1 MHLYLK
7 HIALD
12 PPRSAMSALDSK
24 AAFAERMKQ
33 LGVEDELKGEL
44 QGKGFET
51 FGSLAFAVSTTPQQI
66 TDAVLDTWLSK
77 VTNRDLSPYQTSC
90 IRRLVVESHALA
102 LNDLQRKVDQPS
114 DPQLSTRKL
123 PIAER
128 QTRQLDQ
135 EARLE
140 GIMFSPEVTP
150 SHALVDL
157 CVNMLEQNV
166 LTWIKP
172 EECTSRSQEIQ
183 SLKRDAKVSLD
194 ANGSIKISS
203 KAASTT
209 CTVSSELDLRNA
221 LQRRSLAMDQAKLCS
236 FKEIE
241 MWVQHLFLSH
251 ERAQP
256 SGFASVTL
264 QQIIE
269 CDKQMFIRASN
280 NLVGQLQ
287 TEPGSA
293 VTPLDKEIKALRTS
307 PELMPYLMP
316 MPVRPSPK
324 NNPKPD
330 KRPAADASERPNKY
344 QKGKGKGKNKGKAKS
359 KQGTIDIPQGC
370 VAKTP
375 DGKPLCFAFNKGV
388 CGFRASGPRSITF
401 ATNKAVTS
409 QSHIT
414 SAVTLPSDKSL
425 TPGRPQ
431 HNQQSLR
438 RV

>member
-1 MHLYLK
+1 
-7 HIALD
+7 
-12 PPRSAMSALDSK
+12 MSALDSK
-24 AAFAERMKQ
+24 AAFAERMRQ

-44 QGKGFET
+44 QTKGFET

-66 TDAVLDTWLSK
+66 TDAILDAWLLK

-114 DPQLSTRKL
+114 DPQLSHRKL
-123 PIAER
+123 PMAER
-128 QTRQLDQ
+128 QTRQLEQ
-135 EARLE
+135 ETRLE

-157 CVNMLEQNV
+157 CINMLEQNV

-183 SLKRDAKVSLD
+183 SLKRDPKVSLD
-194 ANGSIKISS
+194 ASGTIKITS
-203 KAASTT
+203 KTVNTT
-209 CTVSSELDLRNA
+209 CAVSSELDLRNA

-241 MWVQHLFLSH
+241 LWVQHLFLSH

-287 TEPGSA
+287 GEPGSSM
-293 VTPLDKEIKALRTS
+293 TPLDKEIRALRTS

-316 MPVRPSPK
+316 MPVRPAPK
-324 NNPKPD
+324 TNPKPD
-330 KRPAADASERPNKY
+330 KRPTSDASDRPGKY
-344 QKGKGKGKNKGKAKS
+344 QKGKGKGKTKGMTKTKS
-359 KQGTIDIPQGC
+359 GSIDIPPGC
-370 VAKTP
+370 VTKTP
-375 DGKPLCFAFNKGV
+375 EGKPLCFAFNKGV
-388 CGFRASGPRSITF
+388 CGFKGSGPRCQRGYHLCY
-401 ATNKAVTS
+401 K
-409 QSHIT
+409 QGCHKPKPYHECSHST
-414 SAVTLPSDKSL
+414 E
-425 TPGRPQ
+425 
-431 HNQQSLR
+431 
-438 RV
+438 

>member
-1 MHLYLK
+1 MIH
-7 HIALD
+7 
-12 PPRSAMSALDSK
+12 
-24 AAFAERMKQ
+24 
-33 LGVEDELKGEL
+33 KGKL
-44 QGKGFET
+44 
-51 FGSLAFAVSTTPQQI
+51 TPQ
-66 TDAVLDTWLSK
+66 
-77 VTNRDLSPYQTSC
+77 
-90 IRRLVVESHALA
+90 LA
-102 LNDLQRKVDQPS
+102 
-114 DPQLSTRKL
+114 TRKL
-123 PIAER
+123 PMAER

-221 LQRRSLAMDQAKLCS
+221 FQRRSLAMDQAKLCS

-269 CDKQMFIRASN
+269 CDKQMFTRASN

-293 VTPLDKEIKALRTS
+293 VTPLA
-307 PELMPYLMP
+307 
-316 MPVRPSPK
+316 V
-324 NNPKPD
+324 
-330 KRPAADASERPNKY
+330 
-344 QKGKGKGKNKGKAKS
+344 G
-359 KQGTIDIPQGC
+359 QGNQ
-370 VAKTP
+370 
-375 DGKPLCFAFNKGV
+375 N
-388 CGFRASGPRSITF
+388 
-401 ATNKAVTS
+401 
-409 QSHIT
+409 
-414 SAVTLPSDKSL
+414 PSDL
-425 TPGRPQ
+425 A
-431 HNQQSLR
+431 
-438 RV
+438 RVDAI